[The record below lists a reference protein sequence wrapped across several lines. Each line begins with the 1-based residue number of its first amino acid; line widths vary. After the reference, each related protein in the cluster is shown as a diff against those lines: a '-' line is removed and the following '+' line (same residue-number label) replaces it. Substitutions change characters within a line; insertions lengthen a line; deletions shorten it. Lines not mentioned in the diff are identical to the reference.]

1 MESEAGSKRWRE
13 VNAGSGVADQ
23 AAGRVEEVARA
34 TPEEISAAQDALVGV
49 AAAGRRLAKALDGLA
64 SQYER
69 PHANRSSEV
78 HIALDQAAAAAEDLA
93 NSTRVAAQALADEA

>member
-1 MESEAGSKRWRE
+1 MGGGGGWRGWRE
-13 VNAGSGVADQ
+13 GNGGSGVADE

-64 SQYER
+64 TQYER

-93 NSTRVAAQALADEA
+93 NSTRIAAQALADES

>member
-1 MESEAGSKRWRE
+1 MESQAGAKRWRE
-13 VNAGSGVADQ
+13 ANTGSETADR
-23 AAGRVEEVARA
+23 AARRVEEA
-34 TPEEISAAQDALVGV
+34 TRTAPEEVSSGQEALMGV

-64 SQYER
+64 TQYER

-93 NSTRVAAQALADEA
+93 NSTRIAAQALADES

>member
-1 MESEAGSKRWRE
+1 MESQAGSKRWRE

-23 AAGRVEEVARA
+23 AAGRVEEVART

-64 SQYER
+64 AQYER